1 MNPKKE
7 VLEARKDLQD
17 DISIMLGRFEKI
29 HNVTIKDVTFCGYG
43 LVAGLEKMLCTPT
56 VSISLEEEEEEY
68 KDTEEADNN
77 KR

>member
-1 MNPKKE
+1 MNLKKE

-29 HNVTIKDVTFCGYG
+29 HNITIKDVTFCGYG

-56 VSISLEEEEEEY
+56 VSISLEEEEKKEECE
-68 KDTEEADNN
+68 DTEDN
-77 KR
+77 RR